1 MCHLLWLSK
10 SLYIARIHCKG
21 MTTVRKFDK
30 KCAICTETSPQ
41 SIMTS
46 TSTLGYPDLD
56 LRPAEMQRSSMFAW
70 LQECPHCGYVAGD
83 IEQSQVKVSLDFLKS
98 DEYLTCE
105 GHDFKSDLAK
115 RFYRHHLISKA
126 NNIHDSE
133 FFSLL
138 HCAWVC
144 DDNDDDLAVGIR
156 KLALKSIDKVDAKND
171 DEMDNLKIIK
181 ADLLRRSL
189 QFDELVE
196 EFKDVFFE
204 DKIKNEIINF
214 QLELAV
220 KKDSACYSI
229 EDVPTKVT
237 VTLNGELHKKLNLI
251 ANLKRVSLADVI
263 EEMLSEKADETDMDE
278 LMKNYYSNL

>member
-1 MCHLLWLSK
+1 
-10 SLYIARIHCKG
+10 

-46 TSTLGYPDLD
+46 TSTWGYPDLD
-56 LRPAEMQRSSMFAW
+56 LRPAEMKRSSMFAW
-70 LQECPHCGYVAGD
+70 LQECPHCGYVARD
-83 IEQSQVKVSLDFLKS
+83 IEQSQVKIPLDFLKS
-98 DEYLTCE
+98 EEYLTCE

-126 NNIHDSE
+126 NDIHDLE
-133 FFSLL
+133 FYSLL

-144 DDNDDDLAVGIR
+144 DDNDDNLAVDIR
-156 KLALKSIDKVDAKND
+156 NLALKSIDKVDTKND
-171 DEMDNLKIIK
+171 DEKDNLKLIK

-189 QFDELVE
+189 QFDELIG

-214 QLELAV
+214 QLELSA
-220 KKDSACYSI
+220 KKDSGCYTI
-229 EDVPTKVT
+229 EDIPKKVT
-237 VTLNGELHKKLNLI
+237 VTLNGELYKKLNLI
-251 ANLKRVSLADVI
+251 ADLKCVSLVEVI
-263 EEMLSEKADETDMDE
+263 EEMISEKADGTDMNE
-278 LMKNYYSNL
+278 LRENYYLK